1 VTAPVAPTDTAG
13 TEQAGAAMAQA
24 QTQALIENAQR
35 LGLIWLRRMATI
47 SSADFGAVTGVLDG
61 DSEAIAMT
69 SMVGP
74 VYAGQ
79 RVYVDIVP
87 PAGNFIVG
95 TANAQQIG
103 IRARDTTPQTVA
115 NAAQTTLS
123 YNIIDE
129 EVGGQFGST
138 PLTNVTI
145 PVTGLWDITVR
156 TSLFA
161 AGGARNFLNIAITTA
176 IANAPSG
183 FRSSFVA
190 GESTSS
196 LTVSSIPLLAGDTFN
211 TSIYQEGGANTVSA
225 WLYAFR
231 TSGYTP

>member
-1 VTAPVAPTDTAG
+1 MTGPDAPTSNEQGG
-13 TEQAGAAMAQA
+13 TDLVQA
-24 QTQALIENAQR
+24 QVQAVAANAKD
-35 LGLIWLRRMATI
+35 LGLTWGLRPAAVSDDTP
-47 SSADFGAVTGVLDG
+47 GAVTAVYDG
-61 DSEAIAMT
+61 DSVAIAMT
-69 SMVGP
+69 SLIGP
-74 VYAGQ
+74 LYPGQ
-79 RVYVDIVP
+79 RVYAISVP
-87 PAGNFIVG
+87 PAGNYIIG
-95 TANAQQIG
+95 IAATTQIG

-115 NAAQTTLS
+115 NASQTTLS